1 VKNKTISRLALS
13 VGALSVVAY
22 ACGGGG
28 DTGVVTDLPRETG
41 ATGGSVPTITG
52 GSGSGG
58 SAAPG
63 SGGTGGGTIGA
74 GGGIIVTSGGSAGSP
89 PIDED
94 TACGTGMASASLK
107 PVNMFVVFDRSSS
120 MLQCGSGMG
129 GGFMGGDLDGGMMG
143 GGMMGGGENCTD
155 GPTRWE
161 LAATALTQ
169 FFQDPGAADLGVA
182 LRFYPHD
189 LPAAGCVGDMGGF
202 GADAGTPGMGCDINA
217 CAMPLVDMGVL
228 KADPAPVDTHEA
240 ALVNAVMASAPGTE
254 SMGTPTF
261 VALSGAAQWSLA
273 YQQAHPE
280 QRTVIVL
287 VTDGQPNGC
296 STNIDDI
303 AAVAAD
309 ALATADIRTYAI
321 GLAVGADFLNTIAMA
336 GGTDQAFVVNDGATA
351 TADLLAALNA
361 IRGMSLACDFPVPA
375 STTSG
380 MAIDP
385 TLINVNFTSTA
396 GTEVELGMVGS
407 EADCGTQQAWYYD
420 NPAMPTRIILCPES
434 CTTVTG
440 DLNASIEI
448 LAGCKPRPPEVK

>member
-1 VKNKTISRLALS
+1 VKDQTVSRLALS
-13 VGALSVVAY
+13 IGALSIVAY
-22 ACGGGG
+22 ACGGG
-28 DTGVVTDLPRETG
+28 DTQVVTDL
-41 ATGGSVPTITG
+41 
-52 GSGSGG
+52 
-58 SAAPG
+58 
-63 SGGTGGGTIGA
+63 SGGTGGTGGSIPTATGGSGAAPGSAGTGGGSVGTGGTTGGGTI
-74 GGGIIVTSGGSAGSP
+74 ITTGGSAGTP
-89 PIDED
+89 TIDED
-94 TACGTGMASASLK
+94 AACGTGMASASLK

-129 GGFMGGDLDGGMMG
+129 GGMMG
-143 GGMMGGGENCTD
+143 GGMMGGAEENCAT

-189 LPAAGCVGDMGGF
+189 LPVAGCVSDMGGF
-202 GADAGTPGMGCDINA
+202 GQGSDAGTPAMGCNIDA

-228 KADPAPVDTHEA
+228 KAEPAPTDTHEA
-240 ALVNAVMASAPGTE
+240 ALVAAVMASAPSTE

-296 STNIDDI
+296 STDINDI
-303 AAVAAD
+303 ADVAAN
-309 ALATADIRTYAI
+309 ALATADVRTYAI

-336 GGTDQAFVVNDGATA
+336 GGTDQAYVVNDSATA

-361 IRGMSLACDFPVPA
+361 IRGMAIACDFPVPA

-396 GTEVELGMVGS
+396 GTEVELGMVAS
-407 EADCGTQQAWYYD
+407 AADCGTQQAWYYD
-420 NPAMPTRIILCPES
+420 DPAAPTRIILCPES

-440 DLNASIEI
+440 DVNASIAI
-448 LAGCKPRPPEVK
+448 LAGCKPRPPDVK